1 MKNLMKFY
9 MEREQEVNK
18 TIAGSVAK
26 GFFFTHFSFENMKY
40 VLKSKMRKLLFLVN
54 EGFFHMKWIYYQKR
68 VCSFLEKAACS
79 I

>member
-1 MKNLMKFY
+1 MKFY

-54 EGFFHMKWIYYQKR
+54 EGFFHMK
-68 VCSFLEKAACS
+68 
-79 I
+79 